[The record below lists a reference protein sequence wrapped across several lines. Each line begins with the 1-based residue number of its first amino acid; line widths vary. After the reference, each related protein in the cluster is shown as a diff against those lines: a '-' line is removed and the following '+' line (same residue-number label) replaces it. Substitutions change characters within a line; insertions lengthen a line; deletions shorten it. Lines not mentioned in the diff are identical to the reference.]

1 MWPPHYLQQMTKGQ
15 KRSELL
21 LYAALWAILFVAPIA
36 SAFFTTHASSQ
47 KLADWTVVTGSWSLL
62 AMFCTVFFVHNFF
75 VAPLLVYANRKWAY
89 ALAVTLLAAVF
100 VGYQLWMRPH
110 PPKPMEA
117 GPHPVEAEHF
127 EHGMPQRPG
136 NNTRQL
142 PAPPAKPQD
151 SPMEKPQDSPMEKPQ
166 GRPMEKPQGKADR
179 PGRPGARVDE
189 PPMAFGG
196 QDSVA
201 FIIMALLMA
210 LNVGAKHY
218 FKTIDDKKR
227 MKELERENLHRQ
239 LESLKYQINPH
250 FFMNTLNNIHALVDI
265 DAEQAKYTIEVLS
278 KLMRYVLYEGNKT
291 MAPLQKE
298 LNFIAHYVELMR
310 IRYTD
315 KVRITTRLPQSIPDV
330 QVPSLLFTTF
340 VENAFKHG
348 VSYRRPSFIEVSCS
362 VDPETDE
369 VVFACRNSRK
379 PEDEERHGGVGL
391 QNAKKRLQIIY
402 GDSYTLH
409 IVSNEEEYHVLL
421 RLPTHQA

>member
-47 KLADWTVVTGSWSLL
+47 KLADWTVVTSSWSLL

-166 GRPMEKPQGKADR
+166 DRPMEKPQGKADR
-179 PGRPGARVDE
+179 PGRPGARVVE

-218 FKTIDDKKR
+218 FKTLDDKKR

-298 LNFIAHYVELMR
+298 LNFITHYVELMR

-409 IVSNEEEYHVLL
+409 IVSNEEEYNVLL
-421 RLPTHQA
+421 RLPTRQA